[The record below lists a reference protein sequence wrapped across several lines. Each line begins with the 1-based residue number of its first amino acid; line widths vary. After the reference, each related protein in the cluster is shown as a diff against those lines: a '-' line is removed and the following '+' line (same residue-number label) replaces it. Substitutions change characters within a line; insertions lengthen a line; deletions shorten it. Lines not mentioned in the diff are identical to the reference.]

1 MISPEHEVV
10 RFFEVILV
18 FYVSGELLDSLFV
31 TIVNELG
38 ISKFE
43 KIYLPDILR
52 HLKRL
57 ISFDAL
63 ITKIR

>member
-52 HLKRL
+52 HLKRF